1 MQNAAQPRMVSEDIP
16 HFQYFGKGMTMQSTI
31 DDNGSHQETLMGS
44 GKTRDTNKTFLKV
57 LSKEEK

>member
-1 MQNAAQPRMVSEDIP
+1 MVSEDIP
-16 HFQYFGKGMTMQSTI
+16 HFQYFGKGLTMQSTI